1 MAIEFD
7 ADKDAINIQKHGISL
22 ARAEEMDV
30 RAFLKDVRTD
40 YGEER
45 YRAWGFI
52 DGEAY
57 SLAYTLRAGV
67 LRPISLRRA
76 HAKEMKR
83 YVR

>member
-1 MAIEFD
+1 MTVEFD
-7 ADKDAINIQKHGISL
+7 ADKDARNMEKHGISL

-30 RAFLKDVRTD
+30 RAFLEDVRAD
-40 YGEER
+40 YGEKR

-52 DGEAY
+52 DGEAH

-83 YVR
+83 YVP